1 MSKNDIWYGY
11 LQAGE
16 KSSPVVRDDSIE
28 SKSRGTIYLY
38 NHKRDTILEY
48 SREIVESRLRE
59 LGPDDVPLD
68 ELKSAF
74 KAARKVFMAGRTIK
88 KWEKEAPVAVT
99 PVTTEPDIDSD
110 SEDDDISIDLM
121 DEFEEDEIEV

>member
-28 SKSRGTIYLY
+28 SKSRSTVYLY
-38 NHKRDTILEY
+38 NHKRDAILEY
-48 SREIVESRLRE
+48 SREIVEARLRE
-59 LGPDDVPLD
+59 LNPEEVPLE

-74 KAARKVFMAGRTIK
+74 KAARKTFMAGRTVR
-88 KWEKEAPVAVT
+88 KWEKESPAAAT
-99 PVTTEPDIDSD
+99 PVNIESEVESD
-110 SEDDDISIDLM
+110 SEDDDLSIDLM
-121 DEFEEDEIEV
+121 DEFEEDELEV